1 MDRET
6 LLLRLAK
13 ANRQL
18 AYGKAHLARHEAV
31 IARLD
36 HDGHDT
42 TAAQEAV
49 LATLRQE
56 QAVHEQEVQRILQE
70 LKTPG

>member
-18 AYGKAHLARHEAV
+18 AYGKAHLARQEGV

-42 TAAQEAV
+42 TAAKTV
-49 LATLRQE
+49 LATLRQT
-56 QAVHEQEVQRILQE
+56 QAAHEQDVQRILQE
-70 LKTPG
+70 LKTSG